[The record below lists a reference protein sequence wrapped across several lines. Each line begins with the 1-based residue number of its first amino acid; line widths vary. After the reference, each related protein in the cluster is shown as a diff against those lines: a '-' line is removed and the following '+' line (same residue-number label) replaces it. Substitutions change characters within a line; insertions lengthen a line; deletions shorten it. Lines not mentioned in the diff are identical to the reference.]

1 MNSIKSDYFNTFRY
15 KFLIVIYNIELK
27 GIYAKE
33 RRQKEKE
40 KQNEEK
46 KKKRKEKERPRH
58 QVLGLDADP
67 KTYSCLIRGTFINM
81 CMVKSVSIIM

>member
-1 MNSIKSDYFNTFRY
+1 MLDYFNTFRY

-27 GIYAKE
+27 GICKGEKTKGE
-33 RRQKEKE
+33 RETKRREK
-40 KQNEEK
+40 EK

-58 QVLGLDADP
+58 PVIGLDADP
-67 KTYSCLIRGTFINM
+67 KTYYCLIRGTFINI